1 MENTSPI
8 LFLLHVAG
16 AAALLI
22 WAVRLVRTGV
32 ERGWSVQ
39 LRRWLRKGDD
49 NRIMAALSGMVAALA
64 LQSSTAV
71 AILTTSFVAAGT
83 LTAAGGLAIL
93 LGADVGSA
101 LVAQVL
107 LARADWVMPV
117 LMVLGVGLFLR
128 ARRREGRMTGRVL
141 IGVALIFVSLSLIRD
156 ATDPLRQ
163 SAAVGTAMSY
173 LGKDALTAF
182 ALGALFAW
190 LVQSSVAAVLLFV
203 TLAAQSILPL
213 SAAAAMVLGANLGGS
228 LIAYV
233 LTLGADQPARRIVIA
248 NLALRGGGAAVALF
262 LLQRHEAPL
271 GLLGSTPPRQVINLH
286 LAFNL
291 AVMLIALPLTVPV
304 LRLVDRLMPDPATSP
319 ALNRVSALDP
329 AALKVPDRALAC
341 VMREL
346 LQMGEA
352 VETMLRSVI
361 GLYADWED
369 DAADAI
375 RKKEREV
382 DKIHINTKLYLAKL
396 QRDHSGDEIA
406 SRALELADMA
416 VNLESAGNVISDTM
430 LSLAQRLNQ
439 GGVAF
444 SDKGLEEIRD
454 FHDRVLSNAQGALN
468 LLVTSSPDAAR
479 ALVEEKDT
487 VRDVEQGLQRAHLA
501 RLQQGLSESIE
512 TSNLHQETL
521 RALKQVNSAFTML
534 AYPILSETGDLLA
547 SRLSRPKP

>member
-1 MENTSPI
+1 
-8 LFLLHVAG
+8 
-16 AAALLI
+16 
-22 WAVRLVRTGV
+22 
-32 ERGWSVQ
+32 
-39 LRRWLRKGDD
+39 
-49 NRIMAALSGMVAALA
+49 
-64 LQSSTAV
+64 
-71 AILTTSFVAAGT
+71 
-83 LTAAGGLAIL
+83 
-93 LGADVGSA
+93 
-101 LVAQVL
+101 
-107 LARADWVMPV
+107 
-117 LMVLGVGLFLR
+117 
-128 ARRREGRMTGRVL
+128 
-141 IGVALIFVSLSLIRD
+141 
-156 ATDPLRQ
+156 
-163 SAAVGTAMSY
+163 
-173 LGKDALTAF
+173 
-182 ALGALFAW
+182 
-190 LVQSSVAAVLLFV
+190 
-203 TLAAQSILPL
+203 
-213 SAAAAMVLGANLGGS
+213 
-228 LIAYV
+228 
-233 LTLGADQPARRIVIA
+233 
-248 NLALRGGGAAVALF
+248 
-262 LLQRHEAPL
+262 
-271 GLLGSTPPRQVINLH
+271 
-286 LAFNL
+286 
-291 AVMLIALPLTVPV
+291 MLIALPLTVPV
-304 LRLVDRLMPDPATSP
+304 LRLVDRLMPDQAASP

-352 VETMLRSVI
+352 VESMLRPVV
-361 GLYADWED
+361 GLYADWD
-369 DAADAI
+369 DEAAEAI

-396 QRDHSGDEIA
+396 QRDHSGDEVA

>member
-1 MENTSPI
+1 
-8 LFLLHVAG
+8 
-16 AAALLI
+16 
-22 WAVRLVRTGV
+22 
-32 ERGWSVQ
+32 
-39 LRRWLRKGDD
+39 
-49 NRIMAALSGMVAALA
+49 
-64 LQSSTAV
+64 
-71 AILTTSFVAAGT
+71 
-83 LTAAGGLAIL
+83 
-93 LGADVGSA
+93 
-101 LVAQVL
+101 
-107 LARADWVMPV
+107 
-117 LMVLGVGLFLR
+117 
-128 ARRREGRMTGRVL
+128 
-141 IGVALIFVSLSLIRD
+141 
-156 ATDPLRQ
+156 
-163 SAAVGTAMSY
+163 
-173 LGKDALTAF
+173 
-182 ALGALFAW
+182 
-190 LVQSSVAAVLLFV
+190 
-203 TLAAQSILPL
+203 
-213 SAAAAMVLGANLGGS
+213 MVLGANLGGS

-248 NLALRGGGAAVALF
+248 NLALRGGGAALALF
-262 LLQRHEAPL
+262 FLQRGAAPL
-271 GLLGSTPPRQVINLH
+271 ELLGSTPPRQVINLH

-291 AVMLIALPLTVPV
+291 ALMLVALPLTVPV
-304 LRLVDRLMPDPATSP
+304 LRLVDRLAPDPATSP
-319 ALNRVSALDP
+319 ALKRVSALDP
-329 AALKVPDRALAC
+329 AALRDPDRALAC

-352 VETMLRSVI
+352 VESMLRSVI
-361 GLYADWED
+361 GLYADWEE
-369 DAADAI
+369 DAAEAI

-382 DKIHINTKLYLAKL
+382 DRIHINTKLYLAKL
-396 QRDHSGDEIA
+396 QRDHSGDEVA

-430 LSLAQRLNQ
+430 LSLAQRLNR

>member
-1 MENTSPI
+1 MESSSPI

-83 LTAAGGLAIL
+83 LSAAGGLAIL

-141 IGVALIFVSLSLIRD
+141 IGVALIFVSLSLIRE

-163 SAAVGTAMSY
+163 SAAVGSAMGY

-203 TLAAQSILPL
+203 TLAAQSVLPL

-248 NLALRGGGAAVALF
+248 NLALRGGGAALALF
-262 LLQRHEAPL
+262 FLQRGAAPL
-271 GLLGSTPPRQVINLH
+271 ELLGSTPPRQVINLH

-304 LRLVDRLMPDPATSP
+304 LRLVDRLTPDPATSP

-352 VETMLRSVI
+352 VESMLRPMI
-361 GLYADWED
+361 GLYADWD
-369 DAADAI
+369 DEAAEAI

-396 QRDHSGDEIA
+396 QRDHSGDDIA

>member
-1 MENTSPI
+1 MESTSPI

-49 NRIMAALSGMVAALA
+49 NRIMAALSGMIAALA

-141 IGVALIFVSLSLIRD
+141 IGAALIFVSLSLIRD

-361 GLYADWED
+361 GLYADWEE

-396 QRDHSGDEIA
+396 QRDHSGDEVA